1 MKTFKK
7 QTKEEMVVDTVT
19 CNGCCKAITIYD
31 DRLEFEY
38 TFGYNSEKFGDM
50 IECRFDLCEEC
61 IYSLVETFKIPAK
74 LVDRDE
80 CYVFSSR
87 VTDDQS

>member
-19 CNGCCKAITIYD
+19 CNGCCKAITMHD
-31 DRLEFEY
+31 DSLQFDY

-50 IECRFDLCEEC
+50 IMCQFDLCEEC
-61 IYSLVETFKIPAK
+61 IYSLVETFKIPPK
-74 LVDRDE
+74 LIDRDA
-80 CYVFSSR
+80 VFSSR
-87 VTDDQS
+87 VPVDDEP